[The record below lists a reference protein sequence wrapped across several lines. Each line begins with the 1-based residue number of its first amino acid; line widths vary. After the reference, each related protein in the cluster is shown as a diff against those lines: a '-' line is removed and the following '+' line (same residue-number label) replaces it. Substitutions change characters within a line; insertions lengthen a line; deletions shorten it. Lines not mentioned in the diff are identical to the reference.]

1 VAFGS
6 ASRGKCAM
14 STLTL
19 REPLRR
25 PTIPAPMP
33 VAPTPEPRRAPKVTP
48 PAILIENFWFNWC
61 PTELKPKCR
70 FATLQGA
77 RLEAARLRGLYKDKR
92 FLTYEARLV
101 PEEQT
106 PGEAGVLT

>member
-1 VAFGS
+1 VS
-6 ASRGKCAM
+6 TERT
-14 STLTL
+14 TLTL
-19 REPLRR
+19 REKLRR
-25 PTIPAPMP
+25 PVPIAPVPVPAL
-33 VAPTPEPRRAPKVTP
+33 APASKRPPNKVTP
-48 PAILIENFWFNWC
+48 RAILIDHYWFNWC

-77 RLEAARLRGLYKDKR
+77 RLEAARLHGLWPEKE

-101 PEEQT
+101 PESEEQT